1 MGIFSLRE
9 YEDEGSMLVTLNF
22 NGGDL
27 SCTITALLI
36 LYTHPWATF
45 LLESIWELL

>member
-27 SCTITALLI
+27 SCTIMALLI